1 MQIKDKPEI
10 VCNDPKKKTKN
21 VASTP
26 TAHLSWP
33 PAPIPYLPLYFI
45 LCRPHDVALSLDEA
59 GGEETKN
66 VNVNQDNIITA
77 LKRIERASEQDM
89 QQNSRNEGAP
99 AGARPS
105 FCPPSLPVPL
115 SSLARGIVVGIIKP
129 FYDMQSKGKAKAKQE
144 VNL

>member
-33 PAPIPYLPLYFI
+33 SAPNPYLPLYFI

-59 GGEETKN
+59 GGGGEERKN

-105 FCPPSLPVPL
+105 L
-115 SSLARGIVVGIIKP
+115 SSLPPCPSLFPRSGHCRRHHKT
-129 FYDMQSKGKAKAKQE
+129 F
-144 VNL
+144 L